1 VVDDP
6 TPPSSSGSSSLI
18 DTIKARPGLYGGI
31 GALVVAALIL
41 IVVFAVGGGGDGDA
55 TADGGGD
62 APTTAAPSGGDV
74 APTATVEDSGAT
86 AADTTLPETGTD
98 ASPPIA
104 IDRNPLSG
112 ESLSSASTDR
122 VVAVKVDNAP
132 EAGPPIG
139 IQDAELVIETP
150 VEGGLTRLT
159 AMFFQN
165 EPDVIGPIRSV
176 RPVDADL
183 LVPWKPLLVTT
194 GGQRFVY
201 QELVAGG
208 VAILDEGTDGL
219 FQQIPRRQPY
229 HLVAT
234 IPLVEEE
241 AGEGTPPVQVI
252 PFGDAPLGGTSA
264 TSIAIPF
271 SGVADVE
278 WRYTEGTGYTRFVG
292 GEEYQIFPE
301 FSEDPADLVGFSTDT
316 VIVLKAAQ
324 RSAGYTDSAGADVP
338 TFDVIG
344 FGDVLVFHGGEVR
357 TGQWLRGAQSDGW
370 VFLDDSGAQFTV
382 PPGRVWLEIVPRFV
396 EVGF

>member
-1 VVDDP
+1 MVEEQK
-6 TPPSSSGSSSLI
+6 PPEGAGSRGLI
-18 DTIKARPGLYGGI
+18 DTIKAKPVLFGGV
-31 GALVVAALIL
+31 GAVVVLALVL
-41 IVVFAVGGGGDGDA
+41 IVVLATGGDAEPEAATTSTTSTTVGAVAPTVTIVEGDA
-55 TADGGGD
+55 TAPATTAPSETGD
-62 APTTAAPSGGDV
+62 ANPAPV
-74 APTATVEDSGAT
+74 P
-86 AADTTLPETGTD
+86 
-98 ASPPIA
+98 
-104 IDRNPLSG
+104 IDRNPLTG
-112 ESLSSASTDR
+112 EPLAAASTDR

-132 EAGPPIG
+132 EAGPAIG
-139 IQDAELVIETP
+139 IQDAELIIEAP

-159 AMFFQN
+159 AMFFDN
-165 EPDVIGPIRSV
+165 EPNVIGPIRSV

-183 LVPWKPLLVTT
+183 LVPWKPFLVTT

-201 QELVAGG
+201 QELIAGG
-208 VAILDEGTDGL
+208 VEILDEGTDGL

-241 AGEGTPPVQVI
+241 AGEGTPPVQVL
-252 PFGDAPLGGTSA
+252 PFGDAPLAGNPA
-264 TSIAIPF
+264 TSISIPF

-278 WRYTEGTGYTRFVG
+278 WRYDEASGYTRFVG

-301 FSEDPADLVGFSTDT
+301 FSEDPADLVAFSTDT

-324 RSAGYTDSAGADVP
+324 RSAGYTDTAGADVP

-344 FGDVLVFHGGEVR
+344 FGEVLVFHGGEVR

-382 PPGRVWLEIVPRFV
+382 PSGRVWLEIVPRFV
-396 EVGF
+396 DVGF

>member
-1 VVDDP
+1 MVDDP
-6 TPPSSSGSSSLI
+6 TPPSGGTSSLM
-18 DTIKARPGLYGGI
+18 DTIKARPALYGGI
-31 GALVVAALIL
+31 AALVVAAIIL
-41 IVVFAVGGGGDGDA
+41 IIFLSAGGGGDEGDA
-55 TADGGGD
+55 NATT
-62 APTTAAPSGGDV
+62 TTAAASGEAV
-74 APTATVEDSGAT
+74 APTATIADSGAT
-86 AADTTLPETGTD
+86 ASDTTMP
-98 ASPPIA
+98 ASGDDTAPPVA
-104 IDRNPLSG
+104 IDRNPLNG

-132 EAGPPIG
+132 EAGPAIG
-139 IQDAELVIETP
+139 IQDAELIIEAP

-159 AMFFQN
+159 AMFFEN
-165 EPDVIGPIRSV
+165 EPNVIGPIRSV

-183 LVPWKPLLVTT
+183 LVPWKPFLVTT

-201 QELVAGG
+201 QELTAGG
-208 VAILDEGTDGL
+208 VEILDEGTDGL

-234 IPLVEEE
+234 IPLVEQE
-241 AGEGTPPVQVI
+241 AGEGTPPVQVL
-252 PFGDAPLGGTSA
+252 PFGDTPLGGSPA
-264 TSIAIPF
+264 TEIGIPF

-278 WRYTEGTGYTRFVG
+278 WRYDEATGYTRFVG

-301 FSEDPADLVGFSTDT
+301 FSEDPADLIAFSTDT

-324 RSAGYTDSAGADVP
+324 RSAGYTDTAGSDVP

-396 EVGF
+396 DVGF

>member
-1 VVDDP
+1 LVDEQK
-6 TPPSSSGSSSLI
+6 PPEGAGIHGLI
-18 DTIKARPGLYGGI
+18 DTIKAKPVLFGGV
-31 GALVVAALIL
+31 GAVVVLALVLI
-41 IVVFAVGGGGDGDA
+41 IVLATGGGDDPEAAATSTTSAAGGGSTPTVTVAEGDA
-55 TADGGGD
+55 TAPSTTVPAGD
-62 APTTAAPSGGDV
+62 NSNEPAAVP
-74 APTATVEDSGAT
+74 
-86 AADTTLPETGTD
+86 
-98 ASPPIA
+98 
-104 IDRNPLSG
+104 IDRNPLTG
-112 ESLSSASTDR
+112 EPLASASTDR
-122 VVAVKVDNAP
+122 VVAVKVDNSP
-132 EAGPPIG
+132 EAGPAIG
-139 IQDAELVIETP
+139 IQDAELVIEAP

-159 AMFFQN
+159 AMFFDN
-165 EPDVIGPIRSV
+165 EPNVIGPIRSV

-241 AGEGTPPVQVI
+241 AGEGTPPVQVL
-252 PFGDAPLGGTSA
+252 PFGDAPLGGDPA
-264 TSIAIPF
+264 TSIDIPF

-278 WRYTEGTGYTRFVG
+278 WRYDDATGYTRLVG

-301 FSEDPADLVGFSTDT
+301 FSEDPADLIAFSTDT

-357 TGQWLRGAQSDGW
+357 AGQWLRGAQSDGW

-382 PPGRVWLEIVPRFV
+382 PPGRAWLEIVPRFV
-396 EVGF
+396 DVGF